1 MKITEQLN
9 LVKVFTG
16 TPWEAEIVKGLLES
30 AGIHAVVD
38 DESLESLSPY
48 INQNT
53 TVWVDPQDE
62 GIALELIWRREN

>member
-16 TPWEAEIVKGLLES
+16 TPWEAGIVKGLLES

-48 INQNT
+48 ISQNT
-53 TVWVDPQDE
+53 TVWVNPQDE
-62 GIALELIWRREN
+62 GIALELIERREN